1 MRLIRS
7 AGLFLAADVLLI
19 AVHVWLYFAG
29 IGLPLFD
36 VALDR
41 SYPEFYQYLKWY
53 WLVCLSL
60 YLGTRLRE
68 LAFPLLAPV
77 FAILLI
83 DDAFT
88 LHESFGGEIAS
99 RLGLQASFNIRT
111 QDLGELAFLAFS
123 ALAIFTFWAMAYH
136 FASTSARKHLKLI
149 GALLL
154 LLGFFG
160 GAMDAVHEATGRF
173 GLTAY
178 FLVGTLEDGGEMI
191 VLSLLTGLLLRLANE
206 ARSAGA
212 IALR

>member
-7 AGLFLAADVLLI
+7 AGLFLAADVFLI
-19 AVHVWLYFAG
+19 AVHVWLYFAA

-36 VALDR
+36 IALDR

-60 YLGTRLRE
+60 YLGIRLRKIT
-68 LAFPLLAPV
+68 FPLLAPA
-77 FAILLI
+77 FALLLI

-88 LHESFGGEIAS
+88 LHEALGGEIAS

-111 QDLGELAFLAFS
+111 QDMGELAFLGFS
-123 ALAIFTFWAMAYH
+123 AIAIFMFWAMAYH

-149 GALLL
+149 GAFLL

-160 GAMDAVHEATGRF
+160 GAMDAVHEAASRF

-178 FLVGTLEDGGEMI
+178 FLAGTLEDGGEMI
-191 VLSLLTGLLLRLANE
+191 VLSLLTGLLLRLANDT
-206 ARSAGA
+206 RSAEG
-212 IALR
+212 IAVR